1 MSAKGKVSKSKVT
14 KGPAFMLLLV
24 LAAIYVPLG
33 RMIISSVNADQ
44 FSVRWEGFSTKW
56 YRSLADGATLTRSV
70 RNSITIAV
78 VSSALAVVIALAAS
92 LGRYRQRGPLVA
104 LSRGLQL
111 SRVVIPEVVL
121 AAGLVIIITGRG
133 WKLGFPTIV
142 LGHVVSITAF
152 AATIIDARLSGLD
165 HRLVDAARDLGASP
179 WRMARTVVVP
189 DLWPGVVAATLLA
202 FVFSF
207 DDVLLSQLLSG
218 PTSGTLPMELL
229 SRIER
234 RKTPA
239 VDAIGVLVLA
249 GGLSAFIVSS
259 VVLRA
264 VAATRNS
271 DGIGTRPVGTAKGTT

>member
-1 MSAKGKVSKSKVT
+1 MKASVSSGRRVNRGSAAV
-14 KGPAFMLLLV
+14 LLVV

-33 RMIISSVNADQ
+33 RMIISSVNADP
-44 FSVRWEGFSTKW
+44 FSVRWEGFSTRW

-70 RNSITIAV
+70 RNSIIIAI
-78 VSSALAVVIALAAS
+78 VSSLLAVAVALAAS
-92 LGRYRQRGPLVA
+92 LGRYRQHGPLVA
-104 LSRGLQL
+104 LSRALQL
-111 SRVVIPEVVL
+111 SRVVVPEVVL

-152 AATIIDARLSGLD
+152 AATIIDARLAGLD
-165 HRLVDAARDLGASP
+165 HRLVDAARDLGAGP
-179 WRMARTVVVP
+179 LRMARTIVMP
-189 DLWPGVVAATLLA
+189 DLLPGVVAATLLA

-207 DDVLLSQLLSG
+207 DDLLLSQLLSG

-234 RKTPA
+234 RRTPA

-249 GGLSAFIVSS
+249 GGLSAFVVSS

-264 VAATRNS
+264 IVATQRASTSSRVEAAS
-271 DGIGTRPVGTAKGTT
+271 

>member
-1 MSAKGKVSKSKVT
+1 MKRSAVASRGVNRGSAAV
-14 KGPAFMLLLV
+14 LLLV
-24 LAAIYVPLG
+24 LAAIYIPLG
-33 RMIISSVNADQ
+33 RMVISSVNADQ
-44 FSVRWEGFSTKW
+44 FSVRWEGFSTRW

-70 RNSITIAV
+70 RNSIIIAL
-78 VSSALAVVIALAAS
+78 VSSLLAVAVALAAS
-92 LGRYRQRGPLVA
+92 LGRYRQQGPLVA
-104 LSRGLQL
+104 LSRALQL
-111 SRVVIPEVVL
+111 SRVVVPEVVL

-152 AATIIDARLSGLD
+152 AATIIDARLAGLD
-165 HRLVDAARDLGASP
+165 HRLVDAARDLGAGP
-179 WRMARTVVVP
+179 LRMARTIIVP
-189 DLWPGVVAATLLA
+189 DLLPGVVAATLLA

-207 DDVLLSQLLSG
+207 DDLLLSQLLSG

-249 GGLSAFIVSS
+249 GGLSAFVVSS
-259 VVLRA
+259 VLLRA
-264 VAATRNS
+264 AAATQRAS
-271 DGIGTRPVGTAKGTT
+271 SAPASRSTIAS